1 VGDYV
6 KNEGEQFGTVT
17 RVHATHGGHEHVSLR
32 WDDGDVDLPLR
43 GGLLMLWIP
52 SSRISAEISSLKGQL

>member
-17 RVHATHGGHEHVSLR
+17 RVHAPHGGHEHVSLR

-52 SSRISAEISSLKGQL
+52 